1 MQRINRC
8 RSKDTRL
15 QGYKVIINN
24 WNVKRNKENHEQKI
38 IKITFHSS
46 HVVAIEFR
54 SLLVK
59 QTFGFIIEF
68 SKISTHRKILIAVY
82 TTWCRKQVF
91 TTSKQLFKHKSTT
104 QLLIPKSILQDE
116 VRYQWINLKDGVS
129 PQRGAAKE

>member
-1 MQRINRC
+1 MVDINRC
-8 RSKDTRL
+8 KESIDAD

-24 WNVKRNKENHEQKI
+24 WNVTRNKESHEQKI

-46 HVVAIEFR
+46 QIVAIEFR

-82 TTWCRKQVF
+82 TTWCRKQV
-91 TTSKQLFKHKSTT
+91 
-104 QLLIPKSILQDE
+104 IAA
-116 VRYQWINLKDGVS
+116 NLVT
-129 PQRGAAKE
+129 RGE